1 MFFPTFITQNPP
13 NIYHWL
19 MECLKGNK
27 VMSVSH
33 EQIRDRSSFMGV
45 GGGKGFA
52 DPTIKKSQKILP
64 NLKYQLQT

>member
-27 VMSVSH
+27 VMSVSYG
-33 EQIRDRSSFMGV
+33 QIRDRSLFMGV
-45 GGGKGFA
+45 GGAEGFSA
-52 DPTIKKSQKILP
+52 PTIKKSQKSLP